1 MTKGFAAPFVRSN
14 AALSRGTRPSVA
26 GTGPAQVEHRRPPAP
41 GVTTRMCLCDQ
52 MRKAGLRNR

>member
-1 MTKGFAAPFVRSN
+1 MTKGFAVPFSRPS
-14 AALSRGTRPSVA
+14 AASRGPGPSVGA
-26 GTGPAQVEHRRPPAP
+26 SRPAQVEHRRPPAP